1 MGTRNEAVFQDLRK
15 RIEEENSIPRKR
27 KHFSKETKNEVARLM
42 SEGYKASV
50 LCQRLGISE
59 SNLGKWKRRAKSSVP
74 QPKKLKI
81 VSNFEEVIAVEQPF
95 IQSEKIEVQLPNGV
109 TLKNLSLDAA
119 TLALLRR
126 C

>member
-15 RIEEENSIPRKR
+15 RIEEENSIPGKR
-27 KHFSKETKNEVARLM
+27 KHFSKETKHEVARLM

-59 SNLGKWKRRAKSSVP
+59 SNLGKWKRRVKNSVP

-81 VSNFEEVIAVEQPF
+81 VSKFEEAIAVEQAF
-95 IQSEKIEVQLPNGV
+95 NQSEKIEVQLPNGV